1 MANIRHK
8 GDTTSLSDKFN
19 VKQLLGEERLRRY
32 YRYDGSLT
40 TPPCYESVIWTVL
53 HEPIQLSL
61 KQLNAFR
68 SLHDEEKDILANTFR
83 PVQPLGTRKLFRSF
97 RLENAPDER
106 TEQLSTSESKAA
118 LLSMNKNMLVI
129 LNGLLLFVL

>member
-1 MANIRHK
+1 ML
-8 GDTTSLSDKFN
+8 GD
-19 VKQLLGEERLRRY
+19 ERLRRY

-40 TPPCYESVIWTVL
+40 TPPCYESVIWTVV

-68 SLHDEEKDILANTFR
+68 SLQDEDKHILANTFR
-83 PVQPLGTRKLFRSF
+83 PVQPLGTRKLYRSF
-97 RLENAPDER
+97 RLENALDER
-106 TEQLSTSESKAA
+106 NEQLSTSESKAA
-118 LLSMNKNMLVI
+118 LLGMNKNMLVI